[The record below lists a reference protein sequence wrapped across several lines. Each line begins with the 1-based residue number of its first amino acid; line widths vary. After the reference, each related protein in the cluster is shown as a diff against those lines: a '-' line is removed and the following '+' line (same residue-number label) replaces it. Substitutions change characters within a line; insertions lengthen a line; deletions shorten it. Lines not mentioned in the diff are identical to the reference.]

1 MFQGKIVEGITIS
14 PQITR
19 MDTDYLNYFS
29 VKICVICGA
38 SESFTLNTQ
47 YWILIGN
54 APGFDDNRAEDE
66 SHDD

>member
-29 VKICVICGA
+29 VKICVICGDLNKL
-38 SESFTLNTQ
+38 FTLNTNH
-47 YWILIGN
+47 WIFIGN
-54 APGFDDNRAEDE
+54 AP
-66 SHDD
+66 